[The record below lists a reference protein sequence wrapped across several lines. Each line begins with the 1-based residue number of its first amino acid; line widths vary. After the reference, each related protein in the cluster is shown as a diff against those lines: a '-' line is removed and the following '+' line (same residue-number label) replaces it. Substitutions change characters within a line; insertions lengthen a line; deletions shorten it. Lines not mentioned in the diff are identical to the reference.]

1 MSILDKKWNRESF
14 DYTSWKE
21 DEFGISLKPRD
32 MYWYVTNYGE
42 WIDLNLDEDDLLER
56 TKAHMHTIHEFDD
69 DWDARLVDV
78 LYNDGCKREYGERG
92 NFMLH
97 HPTVI
102 SIVYPSTRW
111 HIHETNLKFWNKVFY
126 LRKAYLKKDVDA
138 YLMLIERPYRIPE
151 FIAWCLDERNKM
163 SKKKYWEVIRWLW
176 TDTENVYEHFNE
188 WLALLL
194 DFDTKEVK
202 KMMSKEDKK
211 TFDSLPD
218 DFMVYRGGE
227 HEHMSWTLSKEKA
240 EWFRDRYKGL
250 RDCKLFEKRI
260 KKDEVLAYINAR
272 NEEEIILRP
281 SLDCFFDYLND
292 KVYSEA

>member
-1 MSILDKKWNRESF
+1 M
-14 DYTSWKE
+14 
-21 DEFGISLKPRD
+21 
-32 MYWYVTNYGE
+32 M
-42 WIDLNLDEDDLLER
+42 
-56 TKAHMHTIHEFDD
+56 
-69 DWDARLVDV
+69 
-78 LYNDGCKREYGERG
+78 
-92 NFMLH
+92 
-97 HPTVI
+97 
-102 SIVYPSTRW
+102 
-111 HIHETNLKFWNKVFY
+111 
-126 LRKAYLKKDVDA
+126 
-138 YLMLIERPYRIPE
+138 IERPYRIPE
-151 FIAWCLDERNKM
+151 FIAWCLDKRNKL
-163 SKKKYWEVIRWLW
+163 SKKKYWEIIRWLW

-194 DFDTKEVK
+194 DFDTKDVR
-202 KMMSKEDKK
+202 KMMDKEDKK

-272 NEEEIILRP
+272 GEEEIILRP

-292 KVYSEA
+292 EVYSEA